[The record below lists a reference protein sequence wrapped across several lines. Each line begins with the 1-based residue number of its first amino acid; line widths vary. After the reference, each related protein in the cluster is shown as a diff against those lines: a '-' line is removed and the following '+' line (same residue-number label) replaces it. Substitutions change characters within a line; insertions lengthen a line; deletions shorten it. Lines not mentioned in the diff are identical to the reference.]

1 MDTSNTLNI
10 EIDQDPS
17 TGKYL
22 YFVGLTDEYA
32 NEMIEIGSG
41 DAHNVESL
49 MKMINDLV
57 RRTL

>member
-1 MDTSNTLNI
+1 MDTSKTLNI
-10 EIDQDPS
+10 EIDQDPG

-22 YFVGLTDEYA
+22 YFVGLTDDQGS
-32 NEMIEIGSG
+32 EMIEIGSG